1 MNTFELFK
9 GDRRNSNRR
18 KQSLIES
25 MLDPLALFQAPPQ
38 IKEEPIPKRNGVD
51 MNLVGC
57 LITFEGTV
65 QLRGT
70 VHFDPHS

>member
-1 MNTFELFK
+1 MVKLNTLELFK

-51 MNLVGC
+51 MNLVEYTGVFK
-57 LITFEGTV
+57 IK
-65 QLRGT
+65 
-70 VHFDPHS
+70 HFACDRDFSL